1 MGVVAGMA
9 AGGLLV
15 WWLMRSMAVS
25 QAEPLNRQIE
35 ELQEDNRE
43 LNEELDKARQQEL
56 TLVQEAA
63 TLRQALQDMKERQ
76 AENEKKLVLQFENLA
91 NRILEN
97 KSKTFTEQNEKN
109 IHNLLQP
116 LRERIERFAEKVE
129 KSNKDHVA
137 WNAALK
143 QQIEEL
149 AKLNQRIDEEARN
162 LTKALKGDTKAQGNW
177 GEYILETILEKSG
190 LRKGEEYVAQ
200 GSVTSEEGKRYQP
213 DVVVK
218 LPEGKHIIIDAK
230 VALVAYDRFINAA
243 SDEERSRHLR
253 DHVLAIRNH
262 LKGLSKKEYQK
273 LDGLE
278 GLEFVLMFI
287 PIEPAFSLAV
297 QADRD
302 IFTEALEQN
311 IVIVS
316 PSTLMATLRTI
327 ASIWKNERQN
337 RYAIEIA
344 RQSGNLYDKFVGFT
358 DDLLKVGRS
367 MDAAKDVYTEAMNK
381 LSRGRGNLVSRAE
394 KIKELGA
401 KASKSINQKL
411 VDLAQE
417 DYLPENSN
425 NDDDNT

>member
-97 KSKTFTEQNEKN
+97 KSRTFTEQNEKN

>member
-1 MGVVAGMA
+1 MVAGMT

-15 WWLMRSMAVS
+15 WWLMRSMAAR

-35 ELQEDNRE
+35 ELQENNRE
-43 LNEELDKARQQEL
+43 LNEELAKARQQEL

-76 AENEKKLVLQFENLA
+76 EENEKKLVLQFENLA

-97 KSKTFTEQNEKN
+97 KSRTFTEQNEKN

-116 LRERIERFAEKVE
+116 LRERIERFTEKVE

-213 DVVVK
+213 DVVIK
-218 LPEGKHIIIDAK
+218 LPENKNIIIDAK
-230 VALVAYDRFINAA
+230 VALVAYDRFINA
-243 SDEERSRHLR
+243 SNEEERSQHLR

-401 KASKSINQKL
+401 KASKSLNQKL

>member
-1 MGVVAGMA
+1 MEITGVIVGVVAGMA

-43 LNEELDKARQQEL
+43 LSEELDKARQQEL
-56 TLVQEAA
+56 TLVQEVA

-162 LTKALKGDTKAQGNW
+162 LTKALKGDTK
-177 GEYILETILEKSG
+177 
-190 LRKGEEYVAQ
+190 
-200 GSVTSEEGKRYQP
+200 
-213 DVVVK
+213 
-218 LPEGKHIIIDAK
+218 
-230 VALVAYDRFINAA
+230 
-243 SDEERSRHLR
+243 
-253 DHVLAIRNH
+253 
-262 LKGLSKKEYQK
+262 
-273 LDGLE
+273 
-278 GLEFVLMFI
+278 
-287 PIEPAFSLAV
+287 
-297 QADRD
+297 
-302 IFTEALEQN
+302 
-311 IVIVS
+311 
-316 PSTLMATLRTI
+316 
-327 ASIWKNERQN
+327 
-337 RYAIEIA
+337 
-344 RQSGNLYDKFVGFT
+344 
-358 DDLLKVGRS
+358 
-367 MDAAKDVYTEAMNK
+367 
-381 LSRGRGNLVSRAE
+381 
-394 KIKELGA
+394 
-401 KASKSINQKL
+401 
-411 VDLAQE
+411 
-417 DYLPENSN
+417 
-425 NDDDNT
+425 

>member
-1 MGVVAGMA
+1 MGMVAGMA

-15 WWLMRSMAVS
+15 WWLMRNMATR
-25 QAEPLNRQIE
+25 QTEPLNRQIE
-35 ELQEDNRE
+35 ELRENNRE
-43 LNEELDKARQQEL
+43 LSDELDKARQQEL

-63 TLRQALQDMKERQ
+63 TLRQALEDMKERQ
-76 AENEKKLVLQFENLA
+76 QENEKKLVLQFENLA

-116 LRERIERFAEKVE
+116 LRERIERFSEKVE
-129 KSNKDHVA
+129 KSNKDHLA

-190 LRKGEEYVAQ
+190 LRKGEEYIAQ

-218 LPEGKHIIIDAK
+218 LPDNKHIIIDAK

-243 SDEERSRHLR
+243 SEEERSQHLR

-262 LKGLSKKEYQK
+262 LKGLSRKEYQK

-367 MDAAKDVYTEAMNK
+367 MDTAKDAYTEAMNK

-401 KASKSINQKL
+401 KASKSLHPKL
-411 VDLAQE
+411 VDLAEE
-417 DYLPENSN
+417 DYLTENSD

>member
-1 MGVVAGMA
+1 MVAGMA

-15 WWLMRSMAVS
+15 WGLMRSMAAR

-43 LNEELDKARQQEL
+43 LSEELDKARQQEL
-56 TLVQEAA
+56 TLVQEVA

-97 KSKTFTEQNEKN
+97 KSRTFTEQNEKN

-218 LPEGKHIIIDAK
+218 LPENKHIIIDAK
-230 VALVAYDRFINAA
+230 VALVAYDRFINAGNE
-243 SDEERSRHLR
+243 EERSQHLR

-401 KASKSINQKL
+401 KASKSLNQKL

>member
-1 MGVVAGMA
+1 
-9 AGGLLV
+9 
-15 WWLMRSMAVS
+15 
-25 QAEPLNRQIE
+25 
-35 ELQEDNRE
+35 
-43 LNEELDKARQQEL
+43 
-56 TLVQEAA
+56 
-63 TLRQALQDMKERQ
+63 
-76 AENEKKLVLQFENLA
+76 
-91 NRILEN
+91 
-97 KSKTFTEQNEKN
+97 
-109 IHNLLQP
+109 
-116 LRERIERFAEKVE
+116 
-129 KSNKDHVA
+129 
-137 WNAALK
+137 
-143 QQIEEL
+143 
-149 AKLNQRIDEEARN
+149 
-162 LTKALKGDTKAQGNW
+162 
-177 GEYILETILEKSG
+177 
-190 LRKGEEYVAQ
+190 
-200 GSVTSEEGKRYQP
+200 
-213 DVVVK
+213 
-218 LPEGKHIIIDAK
+218 
-230 VALVAYDRFINAA
+230 
-243 SDEERSRHLR
+243 
-253 DHVLAIRNH
+253 
-262 LKGLSKKEYQK
+262 QK